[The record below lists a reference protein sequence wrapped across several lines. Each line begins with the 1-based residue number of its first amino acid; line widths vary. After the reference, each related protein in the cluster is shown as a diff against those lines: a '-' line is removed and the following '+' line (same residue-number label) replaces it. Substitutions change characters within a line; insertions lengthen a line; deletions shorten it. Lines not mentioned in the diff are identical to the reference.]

1 MMRIE
6 AAKITCIADIRLAS
20 RIEAEADRMGLLES
34 YTERGKQV
42 ALKSRSAWIPFARRA
57 AMFESPSDIFRFYV
71 PRNRELAAMAR
82 LAAAADLFLP
92 GRGSI
97 LAEDV
102 VLLGRDLRPW
112 DESKLAEDS
121 PAWADDDR
129 LRLAP
134 YDLIF
139 CILHRGR
146 GGELARAMLEM
157 GICVP
162 IVSYGEGMG
171 MRDRLGLL
179 RIAIPREK
187 EILWFIVPKGD
198 ADFVVDVAARKA
210 GLHEPGRGFLA
221 RIPVRALAVN
231 SRMYID
237 RRRHVA
243 SMEQVISTLDQMR
256 GSTDWRRIAAARNAP
271 SPVSRERSEM
281 VRLTLV
287 CEEGSAAGP
296 VRAAMD
302 AGAGGATLS
311 RLSRRSGLRRPDPNA
326 EEVAAVSLAREC
338 CDLVVRSALAD
349 RVENAVALNG
359 LFEAPAYGFVESG
372 IVLDPLARLPLR
384 TPTLPAAADQ

>member
-1 MMRIE
+1 MMRVE
-6 AAKITCIADIRLAS
+6 ATKITCIADVRLAS
-20 RIEAEADRMGLLES
+20 RIESEADRMGLLES

-42 ALKSRSAWIPFARRA
+42 ALKSRSAWIPFAQRSA
-57 AMFESPSDIFRFYV
+57 ISESPSDIIRFYV
-71 PRNRELAAMAR
+71 PKNRELAAMAR

-97 LAEDV
+97 IAEDV

-112 DESKLAEDS
+112 DETKLGDDTPHWAAE
-121 PAWADDDR
+121 DR

-146 GGELARAMLEM
+146 GGDLARAMLEM

-198 ADFVVDVAARKA
+198 ADFVADVAARKA

-231 SRMYID
+231 SRMYLD

-256 GSTDWRRIAAARNAP
+256 GSTDWRRIAAARNAH
-271 SPVSRERSEM
+271 SAVSRERTEM

-311 RLSRRSGLRRPDPNA
+311 RLARRAGIHRPDKNA
-326 EEVAAVSLAREC
+326 DEVAAISLAREC
-338 CDLVVRSALAD
+338 CDLVVRTSQAD
-349 RVENAVALNG
+349 RVENAVVRQG
-359 LFEAPAYGFVESG
+359 LFDPPAVGFVESG
-372 IVLDPLARLPLR
+372 IVLDPLARLP
-384 TPTLPAAADQ
+384 AADSASAVGMAK